1 MSKYLYGAAVQG
13 IQDYIFQTNELQDII
28 GASELV
34 NEICTNLFKETVGT
48 SFNEKHQ
55 VVAAA
60 GNIKYEFDSKE
71 ECEKVVRVFPKKV
84 MEAAPGITISQAV
97 IEMNEENFGT
107 LVDTLEAKLRA
118 QRNRPMRS
126 LTMGLMGIQRSRATG
141 LLAVKTEDGEFIDLS
156 TAPKR
161 EKGKKGTRQRLCNDA
176 FGDNVANNKNFPFNI
191 SDICNKNNWVAVIHA
206 DGNGLGQ
213 IVQKIGKDKEKFSN
227 FSKSLDAAT
236 HAAAQAAYTVISE
249 KYHFETEPIIPIRP
263 IVVGGDDFTVICR
276 GEFAIEYVAAYMEN
290 FEKETEKK
298 LSDIGVGADVP
309 KKLTACAGIAFIKA
323 NYPFY
328 YGCKLAEALCGAA
341 KNDAKKDP
349 QTGKQITG
357 IAPSC
362 LMFHKVQDSF
372 VADYD
377 KIKKRELQPCENV
390 SYEFGPYYLEKQN
403 NRVNWTIEELLE
415 KVPLL
420 ADKEGSAIKSHLR
433 QWMTIMADR
442 GEDAA
447 EQHLNRLTDLMGDDL
462 KDKYMSEKIIK
473 KAKENNTDENAQSSK
488 EESVTK
494 VYPVFDILSLCSVM
508 NKTTN
513 KNE

>member
-13 IQDYIFQTNELQDII
+13 IQGYIFQTNELQDII

-34 NEICTNLFKETVGT
+34 NEICTSLFEKTVGT
-48 SFNEKHQ
+48 SFKVENQ
-55 VVAAA
+55 VIAAA

-84 MEAAPGITISQAV
+84 METAPGITISQAV
-97 IEMNEENFGT
+97 VEEKEEEFGT

-141 LLAVKTEDGEFIDLS
+141 LPAVKTEDGEFIDLS

-236 HAAAQAAYTVISE
+236 HAAAQAAYTVISD
-249 KYHFETEPIIPIRP
+249 KYHFETETIIPIRP

-309 KKLTACAGIAFIKA
+309 KKLTACAGVAFIKA

-328 YGCKLAEALCGAA
+328 YGYNLAEALCDA
-341 KNDAKKDP
+341 AKKDAK
-349 QTGKQITG
+349 TNERMENG

-372 VADYD
+372 VAGYD
-377 KIKKRELQPCENV
+377 EIKERELQPCENV
-390 SYEFGPYYLEKQN
+390 SYEFGPYYFKEYLERRKEN
-403 NRVNWTIEELLE
+403 ENKSIEYLIN
-415 KVPLL
+415 VVSQL
-420 ADKEGSAIKSHLR
+420 ADKDGSAIKSHLR

-442 GEDAA
+442 GEEAA
-447 EQHLNRLTDLMGDDL
+447 SQHLARLLSICKNKEDL
-462 KDKYMSEKIIK
+462 IK
-473 KAKENNTDENAQSSK
+473 GIMNEEKENKGKGVSK
-488 EESVTK
+488 KK

-513 KNE
+513 KK

>member
-97 IEMNEENFGT
+97 IEMNEENFGI
-107 LVDTLEAKLRA
+107 LVDDMEDKLSAR
-118 QRNRPMRS
+118 RNRPMRS

-141 LLAVKTEDGEFIDLS
+141 LPIVEPKYKEKLKDGKSQIPDLDKGENKDKKKKTDTNNLCLAT
-156 TAPKR
+156 
-161 EKGKKGTRQRLCNDA
+161 
-176 FGDNVANNKNFPFNI
+176 FGDKVSADKFPFNI
-191 SDICNKNNWVAVIHA
+191 SDICDKNNWVAVFHA

-213 IVQKIGKDKEKFSN
+213 IVQKIGKDKEKFSK

-309 KKLTACAGIAFIKA
+309 KKLTACAGVAFIKA

-328 YGCKLAEALCGAA
+328 YGYNLAEALCDA
-341 KNDAKKDP
+341 AKKDAK
-349 QTGKQITG
+349 TDERMENG

-372 VADYD
+372 VAGYD
-377 KIKKRELQPCENV
+377 EIKKRELQPCENV
-390 SYEFGPYYLEKQN
+390 SYEFGPYYFKEYLERRKEN
-403 NRVNWTIEELLE
+403 ENKSIEYLIN
-415 KVPLL
+415 VVSQL
-420 ADKEGSAIKSHLR
+420 ADKDGSAIKSHLR

-442 GEDAA
+442 GEEAA
-447 EQHLNRLTDLMGDDL
+447 SQHLARLLSICKNKEDL
-462 KDKYMSEKIIK
+462 IK
-473 KAKENNTDENAQSSK
+473 GIMNEEKENKGKGVSK
-488 EESVTK
+488 KK

-513 KNE
+513 KK